1 MMANGSISCANQA
14 PVALPVILELDGE
27 RPMRDLVGNAVETT
41 GFDPEEV
48 RDQALATSIR
58 LVELGLVE
66 WR

>member
-1 MMANGSISCANQA
+1 MIANRSISCANQA

-27 RPMRDLVGNAVETT
+27 RPMR
-41 GFDPEEV
+41 EEV

>member
-1 MMANGSISCANQA
+1 
-14 PVALPVILELDGE
+14 VALPVILELDGE